1 MADSKG
7 LQTHFVQPCQ
17 SCLPELRRRPFF
29 QSGIRLY
36 HSGGIE
42 LVVGILLHEKGLFWC
57 GVFVSDMLHQF
68 EPFPWHGIVR

>member
-17 SCLPELRRRPFF
+17 SRLPELRRRPFSNQEF
-29 QSGIRLY
+29 VY

-42 LVVGILLHEKGLFWC
+42 LVVGILLHEKGLFGAAFSFQIC
-57 GVFVSDMLHQF
+57 SINLNRS
-68 EPFPWHGIVR
+68 HGTA

>member
-7 LQTHFVQPCQ
+7 LHTHFVQPCQ
-17 SCLPELRRRPFF
+17 SCLPELRRRPFSNQEF
-29 QSGIRLY
+29 VY

-42 LVVGILLHEKGLFWC
+42 LVVGILLHEKDFGC
-57 GVFVSDMLHQF
+57 VVFVSDMLHQF